1 MSNKKIT
8 AGALIQALIS
18 SEVVEFIDKNHKQ
31 QLLPVGKMSVIEEK
45 FNSYIF
51 DNDRFP
57 IHLQLIIDKASNQSV
72 MIAVLLATKNPEA
85 ITCID
90 TLDLTKGNPTLNQVL
105 TKVALKLKKLFSY
118 EDCGYPVLKYEEYLM
133 SFEDFK
139 NKGCVKITTKCKTCR
154 KVHTVTLTESEFNT
168 FLVLIKNPS
177 KSDNVYSCFP
187 NLTHEQVNILGMRGF
202 DSEKC
207 LEQAQEKLIK
217 KTDKLIN
224 KIKAK
229 INQIGLL

>member
-8 AGALIQALIS
+8 TGALIQALIS

-31 QLLPVGKMSVIEEK
+31 QLLPIGKMSVIEEK
-45 FNSYIF
+45 FNSYVF
-51 DNDRFP
+51 DNDYFP
-57 IHLQLIIDKASNQSV
+57 IHLDLIVDKASNQPI
-72 MIAVLLATKNPEA
+72 MFAVLLATKNPEA

-90 TLDLTKGNPTLNQVL
+90 TINLTKGNPTLNQVL
-105 TKVALKLKKLFSY
+105 TKVALKLQKLFSY
-118 EDCGYPVLKYEEYLM
+118 KDCDYLVLKYEEYLI

-139 NKGCVKITTKCKTCR
+139 NKGCVKITTKCKTCH

-168 FLVLIKNPS
+168 FLILIKNPS
-177 KSDNVYSCFP
+177 ISDDVYSCFP

-207 LEQAQEKLIK
+207 LEKAQEKLIK
-217 KTDKLIN
+217 KTDRFIN
-224 KIKAK
+224 KVKARL
-229 INQIGLL
+229 NQIKF